1 MTLYINLFIG
11 GSDFLLILI
20 VLVFLFGGTKI
31 PQLMKGLGEGI
42 KEFKKAS
49 KDDGNETHSEKPM
62 TEGTK

>member
-1 MTLYINLFIG
+1 MALFINLFIG

-49 KDDGNETHSEKPM
+49 KDETNETHPDKPV
-62 TEGTK
+62 TEGK

>member
-49 KDDGNETHSEKPM
+49 KEDVNETHPDKPISENK
-62 TEGTK
+62 

>member
-49 KDDGNETHSEKPM
+49 KEDVNENHPEKPA
-62 TEGTK
+62 